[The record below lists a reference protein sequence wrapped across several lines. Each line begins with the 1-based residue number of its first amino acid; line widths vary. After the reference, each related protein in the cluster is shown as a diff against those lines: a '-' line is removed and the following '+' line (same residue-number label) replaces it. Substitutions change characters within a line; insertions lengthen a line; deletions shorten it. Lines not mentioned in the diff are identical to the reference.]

1 MDPILVLV
9 TARDADE
16 AARLAR
22 VLVDE
27 RLAACVN
34 IVPGVRSLYRWQGRV
49 EDAPEVLLLVKSV
62 RPRLEAIVA
71 RVRALHSYSVPEVI
85 AMPITGGSEA
95 YLAWLAAEA
104 APEEP

>member
-1 MDPILVLV
+1 MLV